1 LIIPI
6 IKSLFIYFVIVEIL
20 KRVSL
25 KPYNTF
31 GLDQKTSLYTEINS
45 LGDLIEILK
54 LPLLLDI
61 DLLILGGGSNIL
73 LTNDFI
79 GLVLKNNI
87 VGHKVIKETDEH
99 VFIEVGGGENWHEFV
114 LYAIDNNWG
123 GIENLSLI
131 PGTVGAAPMQ
141 NIGAYGIEI
150 KEVFESLKA
159 VNLKSKIQKDFTAEE
174 CEFGYRE
181 SIFKHR
187 EKGNYFITHV
197 TFRLTKNNHAINTSY
212 GAITEVLHENNISN
226 PTIKDVSNAVVSIRQ
241 SKLPDPKKIGN
252 SGSFFKNPT
261 IEKIDF
267 ESLKI
272 EFPNIPGYEVSTT
285 EIKVP
290 AGWLI
295 EQCGWKGERRGDIG
309 VHKNQALVLVNYGDG
324 LGKDIAKLASD
335 IQKSVKD
342 KFGIALTPE
351 VNFI

>member
-6 IKSLFIYFVIVEIL
+6 IKSLFIYFVNVEIS
-20 KRVSL
+20 KQVSL

-31 GLDQKTSLYTEINS
+31 GLDKKASLYVEINS
-45 LGDLIEILK
+45 VSDLMEVINI
-54 LPLLLDI
+54 PMLLENELF
-61 DLLILGGGSNIL
+61 ILGGGSNIL
-73 LTNDFI
+73 LTHDFQ

-87 VGHKVIKETDEH
+87 VGRQIIKETDEH

-114 LYAIDNNWG
+114 LYAIENNWG
-123 GIENLSLI
+123 GVENLSLI

-150 KEVFESLKA
+150 KEVFDSLRA
-159 VNLKSKIQKDFTAEE
+159 VHITSKEQKMFSAEE

-181 SIFKHR
+181 SVFKHR
-187 EKGNYFITHV
+187 EKGNYFITKV
-197 TFRLTKNNHAINTSY
+197 TFRLTKKNHVINTSY
-212 GAITEVLHENNISN
+212 GAITEILKQNNISN
-226 PTIKDVSNAVVSIRQ
+226 PTIKEVSDAVIAIRQ

-261 IEKIDF
+261 INRIDF
-267 ESLKI
+267 EGLKI
-272 EFPNIPGYEVSTT
+272 KFPNIPGYEVSPT
-285 EIKVP
+285 ETKVP

-309 VHKNQALVLVNYGDG
+309 VHKNQALVLVNYGEG
-324 LGKDIAKLASD
+324 LGEDIAKLASD
-335 IQKSVKD
+335 IQISVMN
-342 KFGIALTPE
+342 KFGIALTTE